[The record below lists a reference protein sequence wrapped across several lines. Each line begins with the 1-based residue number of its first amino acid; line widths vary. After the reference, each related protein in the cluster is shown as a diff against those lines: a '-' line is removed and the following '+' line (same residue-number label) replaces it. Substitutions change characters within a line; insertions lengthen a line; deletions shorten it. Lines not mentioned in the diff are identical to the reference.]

1 MARGIDQGNGDP
13 SRLVVRR
20 DLDIRT
26 GADFVINEL
35 AQLRVLGFDDRNEN
49 VSSGCPKLRDQIGVK
64 SDDIYSPRSVHRA
77 SSTAARGAADA
88 LESDTVGSN
97 APRPH
102 RVSCVHSAQRSRSE
116 SRALMLPLC

>member
-1 MARGIDQGNGDP
+1 MAREINQRHRDP

-20 DLDIRT
+20 DLDVPT

-35 AQLRVLGFDDRNEN
+35 AQLRVLGLGDRYKD

-77 SSTAARGAADA
+77 SSTTARGAADA

-116 SRALMLPLC
+116 SRAPLC